1 MPMMIQTY
9 DLINY
14 IVLLA
19 VLTFATWHVTSLV
32 RLSSGQLTTW
42 QASRKMKDRRPGPA

>member
-1 MPMMIQTY
+1 MSMMIQTY

-19 VLTFATWHVTSLV
+19 VLAFATWHFTSLV
-32 RLSSGQLTTW
+32 RLSAGQITTW
-42 QASRKMKDRRPGPA
+42 QTSRTMKHRRIGPA